1 MSNDKLTSEFDKS
14 YQKRLINQIIMEQK
28 FASVILP
35 IIDPLYFDDE
45 IIKLIIRTLI
55 DAYVKD
61 DTVLNFET
69 LTTRVLSHRAFNTPV
84 KKERLVKLIE
94 EIRTIDSNDFA
105 YVRERAITF
114 CKQQELR
121 KAAKKVLKIADS
133 DNPEAYYE
141 CESIIKDALEKG
153 NEDDNGIDVAHNLE
167 NVLSEDFRNPIPTGI
182 KGLDECMG
190 GGLSKKEVALVI
202 APSGVGKAQPLFSKV
217 LTPNGWTTMG
227 EIKVGDKVIT
237 QSGEETN
244 VVGVYPQGKRPIYR
258 LTSENGRV
266 THSDEEHIWYNTNDG
281 NNYLLKD
288 IIENDVNLSVPILN
302 SDNEKILSIEY
313 HGEEEAQCIM
323 VDDDSHLYVTDDYIV
338 THNTTLTTKI
348 ANEAFN
354 AGKNVV
360 QLFFEDTEEQIQRK
374 HYTCWTGIE
383 SKDLFSR
390 RDDVIKTVKE
400 KTDRPNKLILLKLPS
415 FGTTMR
421 SINQALKKIIA
432 NGTPIDMVILDYIDC
447 VQADKSAK
455 DVHEAEGLSMRQF
468 ETMVSELNIAG
479 WVATQGNRDSMSA
492 EIVQA
497 SQTGGSIKKVQIGHF
512 VMSIAKT
519 LEQREEGVANI
530 AILKS
535 RFGKDG
541 ITFNDCVFDNAT
553 MTIDTNAN
561 AMGYGDWQQA
571 KATQVQNTI
580 INALK

>member
-1 MSNDKLTSEFDKS
+1 MSNDKLTSEFDKT

-28 FASVILP
+28 FASVLLP
-35 IIDPLYFDDE
+35 ILDPLYFDDE

-69 LTTRVLSHRAFNTPV
+69 LITRVLTHRSFNTPI
-84 KKERLVKLIE
+84 KKERLVKLVE
-94 EIRTIDSNDFA
+94 EIKTIDSNDFNF
-105 YVRERAITF
+105 VRERALTF

-133 DNPEAYYE
+133 VNPESYYE
-141 CESIIKDALEKG
+141 CETIIKDALEKG

-167 NVLSEDFRNPIPTGI
+167 NVLSEDFRDPIPTGI

-202 APSGVGKAQPLFSKV
+202 APSGVGK
-217 LTPNGWTTMG
+217 
-227 EIKVGDKVIT
+227 
-237 QSGEETN
+237 
-244 VVGVYPQGKRPIYR
+244 
-258 LTSENGRV
+258 
-266 THSDEEHIWYNTNDG
+266 
-281 NNYLLKD
+281 
-288 IIENDVNLSVPILN
+288 
-302 SDNEKILSIEY
+302 
-313 HGEEEAQCIM
+313 
-323 VDDDSHLYVTDDYIV
+323 
-338 THNTTLTTKI
+338 TTLTTKI

-374 HYTCWTGIE
+374 HFTCWTGVE

-400 KTDRPNKLILLKLPS
+400 KTDRQNKLILLKLPS

-541 ITFNDCVFDNAT
+541 VTFNDCVFDNAT
-553 MTIDTNAN
+553 MTIDTSAN

-571 KATQVQNTI
+571 KQTQVQNTI